1 MDGFITFI
9 SSVGFPIAV
18 AVYLLIFMKQSL
30 DKLTNTLNLIRDSYA
45 ILQANQ
51 TKIIENLTKLA
62 TAKKE

>member
-51 TKIIENLTKLA
+51 AKIIENLTKLA
-62 TAKKE
+62 AAKKE